1 MTLRLKFE
9 NERTSTCLHWHS
21 ELRAYEISEDTP
33 VHNYLLSLFLHYD
46 VIFNCARETHT
57 LMQTHILKVHLQ

>member
-33 VHNYLLSLFLHYD
+33 VRNYLLSLFLHYD
-46 VIFNCARETHT
+46 VIFNCARKIETNT
-57 LMQTHILKVHLQ
+57 YSYSNAYS